1 MNPSS
6 STGSAPKKRSPTA
19 PSKAST
25 TRFEWL
31 PDDPT
36 AFAPMRP
43 WKSRCITTWDDCR
56 SQNQPTDSA
65 EEADFRQGLIHF
77 PAEKRCNALSFP
89 LLPEAAEA
97 LLSYLRERGD
107 ATSDRPL
114 RMARSRSAAKSSGTY
129 TENRRPPFRPY
140 NA

>member
-43 WKSRCITTWDDCR
+43 WKSRCITTWEDCR

-65 EEADFRQGLIHF
+65 EEAHF
-77 PAEKRCNALSFP
+77 PGFVMESLDSG
-89 LLPEAAEA
+89 
-97 LLSYLRERGD
+97 ERADHHGGG
-107 ATSDRPL
+107 L
-114 RMARSRSAAKSSGTY
+114 RSARP
-129 TENRRPPFRPY
+129 RRILRSHRHHPRCDSESHLSDP
-140 NA
+140 